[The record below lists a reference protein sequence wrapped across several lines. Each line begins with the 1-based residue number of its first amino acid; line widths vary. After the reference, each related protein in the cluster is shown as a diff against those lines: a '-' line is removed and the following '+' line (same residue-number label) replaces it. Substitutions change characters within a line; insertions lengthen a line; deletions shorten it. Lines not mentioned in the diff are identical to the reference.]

1 MKRSL
6 VALVCVLAMVAMIT
20 GCSKKKENATAT
32 SNVPDTGITLTY
44 WSMWNSTENQA
55 KVIQAAADEYYA
67 ETGIKVNIEWK
78 GRDMKTLIGVAMD
91 AGENIDI
98 FEDDYMRMIQNNQ
111 KYLLNLSEQPFYA
124 EYSSHVM
131 PIILQTA
138 LSEGWGNG
146 SLWCFPYQPYTTG
159 VWYNKAL
166 FEKAGIT
173 SVPQTWDE
181 FLAVCQK
188 LRDSGVNPLT
198 CNSDTVTLLYGYQ
211 LARYIGQDAVTD
223 CLNNVK
229 WAQIPEAKK
238 AAEDLYGL
246 FKAGYFSPYAPANY
260 PDGQNEIGFD
270 ESCMILNA
278 SWIPNEINQGTGAS
292 IDWGFFPWPSVP
304 GGVDGAEA
312 AMVGAQSIGIS
323 AKTKYPQEAIN
334 FALKLVTGK
343 YDLQMAQQT
352 ITIPAD
358 VNNTDWPAAIS
369 GARPYF
375 DKMTKKY
382 NWAVG
387 LEVNP
392 SYTAILNEN
401 LVKLFKMEIDPDQF
415 ITALSQMRQL
425 WIL

>member
-131 PIILQTA
+131 PTILQTA

-304 GGVDGAEA
+304 GGVDGSEA

-415 ITALSQMRQL
+415 ITALSQMR
-425 WIL
+425 

>member
-229 WAQIPEAKK
+229 WAEIPEAKK

-415 ITALSQMRQL
+415 ITALSQMR
-425 WIL
+425 

>member
-1 MKRSL
+1 MKQSL

-20 GCSKKKENATAT
+20 GCSKKKENTTAT

-292 IDWGFFPWPSVP
+292 IDWGFFPWPSVL
-304 GGVDGAEA
+304 GGVDGSEA

-382 NWAVG
+382 DWAVG

-415 ITALSQMRQL
+415 ITALSQMR
-425 WIL
+425 

>member
-198 CNSDTVTLLYGYQ
+198 CNSDTVKILYGYQ

-229 WAQIPEAKK
+229 WAEIPEAKK

-304 GGVDGAEA
+304 GGVDGSEA

-415 ITALSQMRQL
+415 ITALSQMR
-425 WIL
+425 

>member
-20 GCSKKKENATAT
+20 GCSKKEENVTAT

-111 KYLLNLSEQPFYA
+111 KYLLNLSDQPFYA
-124 EYSSHVM
+124 EYSTHVM

-159 VWYNKAL
+159 VWYNKAM

-229 WAQIPEAKK
+229 WAEIPEAKK

-382 NWAVG
+382 DWAVG
-387 LEVNP
+387 LEINP

-415 ITALSQMRQL
+415 ITALSQMR
-425 WIL
+425 

>member
-229 WAQIPEAKK
+229 WAEIPEAKK

-304 GGVDGAEA
+304 GGVDGSEA

-358 VNNTDWPAAIS
+358 VNKTDWPAAIS

-415 ITALSQMRQL
+415 ITALSQMR
-425 WIL
+425 

>member
-20 GCSKKKENATAT
+20 GCSKKEENETAT

-229 WAQIPEAKK
+229 WAEIPEAKK

-382 NWAVG
+382 DWAVG
-387 LEVNP
+387 LEINP

-415 ITALSQMRQL
+415 ITALSQMR
-425 WIL
+425 

>member
-304 GGVDGAEA
+304 GGVDGSEA
-312 AMVGAQSIGIS
+312 AMVGAQSIGVS

-415 ITALSQMRQL
+415 ITALSQMR
-425 WIL
+425 

>member
-304 GGVDGAEA
+304 GGVDGSEA

-382 NWAVG
+382 DWAVG

-392 SYTAILNEN
+392 NYTAILNEN

-415 ITALSQMRQL
+415 ITALSQMR
-425 WIL
+425 

>member
-6 VALVCVLAMVAMIT
+6 VALVCALALVAMIT
-20 GCSKKKENATAT
+20 GCSKKEENAAAA

-159 VWYNKAL
+159 VWYNKAM

-229 WAQIPEAKK
+229 WAEIPEAKK

-382 NWAVG
+382 DWAVG
-387 LEVNP
+387 LEINP

-415 ITALSQMRQL
+415 ITALSQMR
-425 WIL
+425 

>member
-229 WAQIPEAKK
+229 WAEIPEAKK

-304 GGVDGAEA
+304 GGVDGSEA

-382 NWAVG
+382 DWAVC

-415 ITALSQMRQL
+415 ITALSQMR
-425 WIL
+425 

>member
-131 PIILQTA
+131 PISLQTA

-304 GGVDGAEA
+304 GGVDGSEA

-415 ITALSQMRQL
+415 ITALSQMR
-425 WIL
+425 

>member
-173 SVPQTWDE
+173 SGPQTWDE

-304 GGVDGAEA
+304 GGVDGSEA

-387 LEVNP
+387 LEVTP

-415 ITALSQMRQL
+415 ITALSQMR
-425 WIL
+425 

>member
-173 SVPQTWDE
+173 SVPQTWEE

-304 GGVDGAEA
+304 GGVDGSEA

-382 NWAVG
+382 DWAVG

-415 ITALSQMRQL
+415 ITALSQMR
-425 WIL
+425 

>member
-173 SVPQTWDE
+173 SMPQTWDE

-304 GGVDGAEA
+304 GGVDGSEA

-382 NWAVG
+382 DWAVG

-415 ITALSQMRQL
+415 ITALSQMR
-425 WIL
+425 

>member
-173 SVPQTWDE
+173 SVPQTWDV

-304 GGVDGAEA
+304 GGVDGSEA

-415 ITALSQMRQL
+415 ITALSQMR
-425 WIL
+425 

>member
-55 KVIQAAADEYYA
+55 KLIQAAADEYYA

-304 GGVDGAEA
+304 GGVDGSEA

-382 NWAVG
+382 DWAVG

-415 ITALSQMRQL
+415 ITALSQMR
-425 WIL
+425 

>member
-304 GGVDGAEA
+304 GGVDGSEA

-352 ITIPAD
+352 TTIPAD

-382 NWAVG
+382 DWAVG

-401 LVKLFKMEIDPDQF
+401 LVKLFKMEINPDQF
-415 ITALSQMRQL
+415 ITALSQMR
-425 WIL
+425 

>member
-6 VALVCVLAMVAMIT
+6 VAFVCVLAMVAMIA

-304 GGVDGAEA
+304 GGVDGSEA

-358 VNNTDWPAAIS
+358 VNNTHWPAAIS

-415 ITALSQMRQL
+415 ITALSQMR
-425 WIL
+425 

>member
-223 CLNNVK
+223 GLNNVK

-304 GGVDGAEA
+304 GGVDGSEA

-415 ITALSQMRQL
+415 ITALSQMR
-425 WIL
+425 

>member
-304 GGVDGAEA
+304 GGVDGSEA

-352 ITIPAD
+352 TTIPAD

-382 NWAVG
+382 DWAVG

-415 ITALSQMRQL
+415 ITALSQMR
-425 WIL
+425 

>member
-304 GGVDGAEA
+304 GGVDGSEA
-312 AMVGAQSIGIS
+312 AMVGAQSIGIC

-382 NWAVG
+382 DWAVG

-415 ITALSQMRQL
+415 ITALSQMR
-425 WIL
+425 

>member
-146 SLWCFPYQPYTTG
+146 TLWCFPYQPYTTG

-304 GGVDGAEA
+304 GGVDGSEA

-382 NWAVG
+382 DWAVG

-415 ITALSQMRQL
+415 ITALSQMR
-425 WIL
+425 

>member
-1 MKRSL
+1 M
-6 VALVCVLAMVAMIT
+6 
-20 GCSKKKENATAT
+20 
-32 SNVPDTGITLTY
+32 
-44 WSMWNSTENQA
+44 
-55 KVIQAAADEYYA
+55 
-67 ETGIKVNIEWK
+67 
-78 GRDMKTLIGVAMD
+78 
-91 AGENIDI
+91 
-98 FEDDYMRMIQNNQ
+98 
-111 KYLLNLSEQPFYA
+111 
-124 EYSSHVM
+124 
-131 PIILQTA
+131 
-138 LSEGWGNG
+138 
-146 SLWCFPYQPYTTG
+146 
-159 VWYNKAL
+159 
-166 FEKAGIT
+166 
-173 SVPQTWDE
+173 PQTWDE

-304 GGVDGAEA
+304 GGVDGSEA

-387 LEVNP
+387 LQVNP

-415 ITALSQMRQL
+415 ITALSQMR
-425 WIL
+425 

>member
-138 LSEGWGNG
+138 LSEGWGSG

-304 GGVDGAEA
+304 GGVDGSEA

-415 ITALSQMRQL
+415 ITALSQMR
-425 WIL
+425 

>member
-229 WAQIPEAKK
+229 WAEIPEAKK

-304 GGVDGAEA
+304 GGVDGSEA

-382 NWAVG
+382 DWAVG

-415 ITALSQMRQL
+415 ITALSQMR
-425 WIL
+425 

>member
-20 GCSKKKENATAT
+20 GCSKKEENVTAT

-304 GGVDGAEA
+304 GGVDGSEA

-382 NWAVG
+382 DWAVG

-415 ITALSQMRQL
+415 ITALSQMR
-425 WIL
+425 

>member
-6 VALVCVLAMVAMIT
+6 VALVCVLALVAMIT
-20 GCSKKKENATAT
+20 GCSKKEENATAT
-32 SNVPDTGITLTY
+32 SSVPDTGITLTY

-159 VWYNKAL
+159 VWYNKAM

-229 WAQIPEAKK
+229 WAEIPEAKK

-292 IDWGFFPWPSVP
+292 IDWGFFPWPNVP

-382 NWAVG
+382 DWAVG
-387 LEVNP
+387 LEINP

-415 ITALSQMRQL
+415 ITALSQMR
-425 WIL
+425 

>member
-20 GCSKKKENATAT
+20 GCSKKEENVTAT

-159 VWYNKAL
+159 VWYNKAM

-229 WAQIPEAKK
+229 WAEIPEAKK

-323 AKTKYPQEAIN
+323 AKSKYPQEAIN

-352 ITIPAD
+352 TTIPAD

-382 NWAVG
+382 DWAVG

-415 ITALSQMRQL
+415 ITALSQMR
-425 WIL
+425 

>member
-6 VALVCVLAMVAMIT
+6 VALVCVLAVVAMIT

-304 GGVDGAEA
+304 GGVDGSEA

-415 ITALSQMRQL
+415 ITALSQMR
-425 WIL
+425 

>member
-6 VALVCVLAMVAMIT
+6 VALACVLAMVAMIT

-304 GGVDGAEA
+304 GGVDGSEA

-382 NWAVG
+382 DWAVG

-415 ITALSQMRQL
+415 ITALSQMR
-425 WIL
+425 

>member
-382 NWAVG
+382 DWAVG

-415 ITALSQMRQL
+415 ITALSQMR
-425 WIL
+425 

>member
-20 GCSKKKENATAT
+20 GCSKKEENATVT

-159 VWYNKAL
+159 VWYNKAM

-181 FLAVCQK
+181 FLVVCQK

-229 WAQIPEAKK
+229 WAEIPEAKK

-358 VNNTDWPAAIS
+358 VNNTDWPTAIS

-382 NWAVG
+382 DWAVG

-415 ITALSQMRQL
+415 ITALSQMR
-425 WIL
+425 

>member
-304 GGVDGAEA
+304 GGVDGSEA

-323 AKTKYPQEAIN
+323 AKTKHPQEAIN

-415 ITALSQMRQL
+415 ITALSQMR
-425 WIL
+425 

>member
-146 SLWCFPYQPYTTG
+146 SLWSFPYQPYTTG

-304 GGVDGAEA
+304 GGVDGSEA

-382 NWAVG
+382 DWAVG

-415 ITALSQMRQL
+415 ITALSQMR
-425 WIL
+425 

>member
-238 AAEDLYGL
+238 AAADLYGL

-304 GGVDGAEA
+304 GGVDGSEA

-415 ITALSQMRQL
+415 ITALSQMR
-425 WIL
+425 

>member
-20 GCSKKKENATAT
+20 GCSKKEENVTAT

-159 VWYNKAL
+159 VWYNKAM

-229 WAQIPEAKK
+229 WAEIPEAKK

-382 NWAVG
+382 DWAVG
-387 LEVNP
+387 LEINP

-415 ITALSQMRQL
+415 ITALSQMR
-425 WIL
+425 

>member
-20 GCSKKKENATAT
+20 GCSKKKDNATAT

-304 GGVDGAEA
+304 GGVDGSEA

-382 NWAVG
+382 DWAVG

-415 ITALSQMRQL
+415 ITALSQMR
-425 WIL
+425 

>member
-20 GCSKKKENATAT
+20 GCSKKEENATAT

-159 VWYNKAL
+159 VWYNKAM

-181 FLAVCQK
+181 FLVVCQK

-229 WAQIPEAKK
+229 WTEIPEAKK

-358 VNNTDWPAAIS
+358 VNNTDWPTAIS

-382 NWAVG
+382 DWAVG

-415 ITALSQMRQL
+415 ITALSQMR
-425 WIL
+425 